1 MDDQILSLEHISL
14 SYHTMKG
21 ETPALCDLTFSVTP
35 GEFVALVGPSGC
47 GKSTILNL
55 ISGLLKPEAGT
66 LLSRGRPI
74 TEADLHI
81 GYMLQR
87 DHLFEWRTI
96 YSNVLLG
103 LEISRTLTP
112 ERKEKVGEMMETYG
126 LKSFSN
132 ARPSELSGGMRQ
144 RAALIRT
151 LAMEPDLLLLDEPFS
166 ALDYQTRLNVC
177 DDIGKIIKKEGK
189 TAILVTH
196 DISEASSFQR
206 AYLRQKKR
214 EREQVRVFRALLLVS
229 FLVLWEVA
237 ADLRWI
243 DPFIFSSPVRVGK
256 TFVTLL
262 TEQNLL
268 RHIGITVY
276 ETGISFLLVSTLG
289 MAFAVLLWLFPR
301 FSAVMEPYLVVLN
314 SLPKSALAPLLIVWM
329 GANVKTIITAGIS
342 VAIFGSVISI
352 YSSFQ
357 SVEPDMLRLIATLGG
372 TKKDML
378 FRVVLP
384 WSFPGLL
391 AVWKVNIGLCLV
403 GVVIGEFIGA
413 REGLGYLIIYGS
425 QVFRYAHAR
434 EGRMTDDWNRMSGR
448 TKRNAVWRTTRFAGP
463 RGNGKNLRTV

>member
-1 MDDQILSLEHISL
+1 MREQA
-14 SYHTMKG
+14 K
-21 ETPALCDLTFSVTP
+21 
-35 GEFVALVGPSGC
+35 
-47 GKSTILNL
+47 
-55 ISGLLKPEAGT
+55 
-66 LLSRGRPI
+66 
-74 TEADLHI
+74 
-81 GYMLQR
+81 
-87 DHLFEWRTI
+87 
-96 YSNVLLG
+96 
-103 LEISRTLTP
+103 TP
-112 ERKEKVGEMMETYG
+112 E
-126 LKSFSN
+126 
-132 ARPSELSGGMRQ
+132 
-144 RAALIRT
+144 
-151 LAMEPDLLLLDEPFS
+151 
-166 ALDYQTRLNVC
+166 
-177 DDIGKIIKKEGK
+177 
-189 TAILVTH
+189 
-196 DISEASSFQR
+196 SSFQR

-384 WSFPGLL
+384 WS
-391 AVWKVNIGLCLV
+391 V
-403 GVVIGEFIGA
+403 
-413 REGLGYLIIYGS
+413 R
-425 QVFRYAHAR
+425 
-434 EGRMTDDWNRMSGR
+434 D
-448 TKRNAVWRTTRFAGP
+448 AGP
-463 RGNGKNLRTV
+463 QARRMEGQHRSVPRRCCNRRVYRGKRGAWLSDYLRQSGVQICTRKRREDDR